1 MIYGKRVGT
10 VTGSHKGAG
19 LVVDFG
25 AGDEKTVAP
34 GSLQMVP
41 RACRAGT
48 RVRHLKYGDG
58 TCTALGVNRVTVL
71 FDKHGEQKILL
82 PFLQILNNEANLGFP
97 TQEHDANAGSFP
109 YDASQGLVG

>member
-34 GSLQMVP
+34 GNLQMAP

-58 TCTALGVNRVTVL
+58 TCTALDVNRVTVL

-82 PFLQILNNEANLGFP
+82 PFLQIVDKETKLGFP
-97 TQEHDANAGSFP
+97 TQEHDAHVSGSVP
-109 YDASQGLVG
+109 DAQGLVG